1 MPRTIAIGDIHGCN
15 ETLLNL
21 LFDKIDIEKD
31 DFLIFLGDYVDRG
44 PDSSGVLDT
53 IIGLTQTGYQ
63 IISLRGNHEQMLLEG
78 LEDEDLCGAWLEAG
92 GQQTLASMGIDHIEE
107 IPNIYI
113 NFIKSTK
120 VYFQKGADIFVH
132 GTLNFNFGNGFF
144 EDEDELLWGR
154 NFETN
159 RSELGIFRMIHGH
172 TPRPL
177 DYIISQKGNC
187 INLDSGC
194 VYLGNEGFGFL
205 TAFLIEE
212 NKFIHCPC
220 IDHITTF

>member
-21 LFDKIDIEKD
+21 LFDKLEINKD
-31 DFLIFLGDYVDRG
+31 DCIIFLGDYVDRG
-44 PDSSGVLDT
+44 PNSSGVLDT
-53 IIGLTQTGYQ
+53 IIGLNLNGYQ

-78 LEDEDLCGAWLEAG
+78 LEDEDLFGAWLEAG
-92 GQQTLASMGIDHIEE
+92 GKQTMQSMGIDYIEE
-107 IPNIYI
+107 IPDIYI
-113 NFIKSTK
+113 DFLKSTK
-120 VYFQKGADIFVH
+120 MYFRKGEDVFVH
-132 GTLNFNFGNGFF
+132 GTLNFNLGEGFF

-154 NFETN
+154 NFETD

-177 DYIISQKGNC
+177 DYIISQTGNC

-194 VYLGNEGFGFL
+194 VYVGQEGYGFL
-205 TAFLIEE
+205 TAFIVDE
-212 NKFIHCPC
+212 NKFVHCPY
-220 IDHITTF
+220 ID